1 MLPRSGGLPYRIWW
15 HFCQMASI
23 AGACATQSRAPGL
36 NYRRKVRL
44 VDSRAR
50 LLSLRHLSCG
60 GFFFSITNRE
70 VVI

>member
-1 MLPRSGGLPYRIWW
+1 MIPRSVGLARGIHWY
-15 HFCQMASI
+15 FGQMASI
-23 AGACATQSRAPGL
+23 AGAVATHSRAPGF

-44 VDSRAR
+44 IDLRAR
-50 LLSLRHLSCG
+50 PFSSRHMSCG